1 MKIQPFHRMIPMS
14 IRALRPLVQ
23 NGYVA
28 DAVSRSAYAAKLGD
42 GFNFELNSLTL
53 ALGIIGSAEPLGD
66 ASTENARSR
75 LDQVFRMFA
84 AQDPATGQYQSY
96 GFAPVPR
103 MITDDGN
110 AVYCATITGTKR
122 IMFYVEIRERVLPA
136 ISVTRK
142 LADRMAEFSER
153 ESREP
158 NKKEIAMLKD
168 QVKAV
173 LLKNAPIRPKQVP
186 IIIDAGICYTYTS
199 SPTQLGLVF
208 ALLRAVF
215 GTWPVTPI
223 INNGMVSQFLRD
235 VIATHDQF
243 DELDEDG
250 EVDARFY
257 PGRAA
262 KFLSVDSAT
271 TIKDER
277 VINRTGYTA
286 GYALSH
292 GYQPVEADVHFFM
305 PGNSIKLTEEGDP
318 YNARNL
324 GDIMFKIADN
334 GVIKKLVVSDMTDEF
349 SDSNYAA
356 EAMGDVVMTGHWY
369 VSGVC
374 IALVK
379 ALIDAGAAEIAD
391 ENDQAIL
398 SDVDAL
404 DDVAMGLRNSQDDQD
419 VLEEVEDMAEDMAA
433 PQEDFYHDPDTD
445 YDPDLDDL

>member
-28 DAVSRSAYAAKLGD
+28 DAVSHSAYAAKLGVESS
-42 GFNFELNSLTL
+42 FELKNLTL

-75 LDQVFRMFA
+75 LDQVFKLFA

-168 QVKAV
+168 QVKAL

-186 IIIDAGICYTYTS
+186 IIIDEGICYTYTS

-223 INNGMVSQFLRD
+223 INNDMVSQFLRD

-286 GYALSH
+286 GYALAH

-334 GVIKKLVVSDMTDEF
+334 GVIKKLVISDMTDEF

-374 IALVK
+374 VALVK

-419 VLEEVEDMAEDMAA
+419 VLEEVEDMAHAHDDDVAEVAEDL
-433 PQEDFYHDPDTD
+433 D

>member
-28 DAVSRSAYAAKLGD
+28 DAVSRSAYATKLGVLTGYD
-42 GFNFELNSLTL
+42 LNNLTL

-66 ASTENARSR
+66 ASTENARNR
-75 LDQVFRMFA
+75 LDQVFTMFA

-103 MITDDGN
+103 MWAEGKP
-110 AVYCATITGTKR
+110 VYCATITGTKR

-136 ISVTRK
+136 ISVSRK
-142 LADRMAEFSER
+142 LAERMNEFSER

-168 QVKAV
+168 QVKAL
-173 LLKNAPIRPKQVP
+173 LLKNAPVRPKQVP

-208 ALLRAVF
+208 ALLRTVF

-223 INNGMVSQFLRD
+223 IEDGAVSKFLCD

-243 DELDEDG
+243 DELDEDD

-286 GYALSH
+286 GYALAH

-305 PGNSIKLTEEGDP
+305 PGNGIKLTEDGAP
-318 YNARNL
+318 YCSHSL
-324 GDIMFKIADN
+324 GDITFKIADN
-334 GVIKKLVVSDMTDEF
+334 GVIKKLTISDMTDDF
-349 SDSNYAA
+349 LDSNGA
-356 EAMGDVVMTGHWY
+356 EEAINDVVMTGHWY
-369 VSGVC
+369 VSTVC
-374 IALVK
+374 IALLQ
-379 ALIDAGAAEIAD
+379 ALIDAGTAKIAD

-404 DDVAMGLRNSQDDQD
+404 DDVAMGMRNSQDDQD
-419 VLEEVEDMAEDMAA
+419 VLEEVEDMADLTDDNEVAEDL
-433 PQEDFYHDPDTD
+433 D